1 MLSWYQDGP
10 TSTTWYSSLTRGSC
24 YRRHM
29 ARQTSGA
36 TIERKTRLDGSVS
49 EYRCEALSLEVG
61 RHAVLRYVMDS
72 DWVIADTGIVL
83 RPGQITIAHYWIDR
97 PYNVYH
103 WLDGSRTIAYY
114 CNIATDTAIDAD
126 MVSYTDLVIDVLLR
140 PTGETIVLDEEEL
153 PPDLAPARRIHIA
166 RALETIASGP
176 RRLAA
181 EIERETRAV
190 LAA

>member
-1 MLSWYQDGP
+1 
-10 TSTTWYSSLTRGSC
+10 
-24 YRRHM
+24 M
-29 ARQTSGA
+29 ARQTSRA

-49 EYRCEALSLEVG
+49 EYRCERLSLEVG
-61 RHAVLRYVMDS
+61 RHAVLRYVMDRE
-72 DWVIADTGIVL
+72 WVIADTGIVL

-103 WLDGSRTIAYY
+103 WLDGSRTIAFY
-114 CNIATDTAIDAD
+114 CSVASDTMIDED
-126 MVSYTDLVIDVLLR
+126 VVGYTDLVVDVLLR
-140 PTGETIVLDEEEL
+140 PSGETIVLDEEEL
-153 PPDLAPARRIHIA
+153 PPDLAPAQRIHIA
-166 RALETIASGP
+166 RALEQIASGP